1 VTDAAPCTYRHEG
14 RGPDIRCKRKNELH
28 IGKKQTYKV
37 TVLRYCGEG

>member
-1 VTDAAPCTYRHEG
+1 VTDAAERSGGNKG